1 MNTFEQL
8 NSYSQNG
15 VPANSSQSY
24 SITWTGTA
32 STQSISAVEDALIT
46 VPTPVNLTAMAA
58 NPANVTYGINTH
70 PLTNVICSWASETFP
85 PWITYTDTGALKQ
98 ITGQIGPISWSQFK
112 APTLLAKD
120 YANNWSF
127 VSSIVYANTA
137 SPASNNTISYTTNV
151 TVTSQ
156 GELSQP
162 GNVTF
167 NEDTTTF
174 AINPSAQITD
184 AYSGDLPYTCTLT
197 PNITNAVFRMNSVTS
212 TGGTS
217 TFNSS
222 TKVLTLNG
230 TKTEV
235 NAHLANVYLDITHDW
250 ANNFV
255 MSYNLTNPI
264 SNLQTAVSQN
274 FNVGNTASEFTWNLI
289 TTTASGVQFPTLEY
303 ITQIAN
309 PIGLQITDNVANANY
324 TVQFARA
331 DSTVSNFDNSIWY
344 INGVPSGTGRANLVY
359 GPVSKATLN
368 AANIALLVA
377 EPNTT
382 VTSGGNTTFNPG
394 TMQHYFNL
402 YRNDPIQGNVNIAGN
417 AAVGTGQITT
427 TMVYRAEEINVTRT
441 STRNYQNPFKMFPS
455 NVIANISNVGNAS
468 YRLTV
473 TQTSP
478 TRLGNT
484 TATVRGN
491 ISSSGFQLT
500 PGTTTANSLGYFQ
513 SPSTGNP
520 AQFPANIGFY
530 SASDINTYSE
540 VMDFWPAAGQTGNI
554 EFSVQVEKIVNGDLG
569 NIANLS
575 TGSMANSTGS
585 INPTRILQ
593 TASVPSPIVS
603 TSSSLTRARVG
614 AGTLI
619 NDAVLGSGFD
629 INDGTYTTP
638 TNSSTVAPT
647 YQVAVI
653 PTDNQ
658 LRVNVRG
665 SGVPNTQPNVAATYS
680 NVTPTNEQGLWYPR
694 RSTNLGP
701 FYWRNGDPYNNPD
714 DGANSYPLVYTV
726 FSAPRGGG
734 VAGTNDQNFGS
745 TAADIVATV
754 LNAGG
759 TPTPTRLSFSS
770 KNGTYPVTGNIQFQ
784 VYRVT
789 PHPNIQETITAN
801 TGNALAQRV
810 LIGTSNITLTIT

>member
-1 MNTFEQL
+1 
-8 NSYSQNG
+8 
-15 VPANSSQSY
+15 
-24 SITWTGTA
+24 
-32 STQSISAVEDALIT
+32 
-46 VPTPVNLTAMAA
+46 
-58 NPANVTYGINTH
+58 
-70 PLTNVICSWASETFP
+70 
-85 PWITYTDTGALKQ
+85 
-98 ITGQIGPISWSQFK
+98 
-112 APTLLAKD
+112 
-120 YANNWSF
+120 
-127 VSSIVYANTA
+127 
-137 SPASNNTISYTTNV
+137 
-151 TVTSQ
+151 
-156 GELSQP
+156 
-162 GNVTF
+162 
-167 NEDTTTF
+167 
-174 AINPSAQITD
+174 
-184 AYSGDLPYTCTLT
+184 
-197 PNITNAVFRMNSVTS
+197 
-212 TGGTS
+212 
-217 TFNSS
+217 
-222 TKVLTLNG
+222 
-230 TKTEV
+230 
-235 NAHLANVYLDITHDW
+235 LDITHDW

-303 ITQIAN
+303 ITLIAN

-344 INGVPSGTGRANLVY
+344 VNGVPSGTGRANLVY

-377 EPNTT
+377 EPTAT

-455 NVIANISNVGNAS
+455 NVIANISNVGNAT

-491 ISSSGFQLT
+491 ISTNGFELT
-500 PGTTTANSLGYFQ
+500 PGTTTANSLGLYN
-513 SPSTGNP
+513 SPVVGNN
-520 AQFPANIGFY
+520 QGFY
-530 SASDINTYSE
+530 SAIVTNTASQ

-554 EFSVQVEKIVNGDLG
+554 EFSVQVEKIVNGDFG

-585 INPTRILQ
+585 ITPTRTIQ
-593 TASVPSPIVS
+593 TASVPSPIVQT
-603 TSSSLTRARVG
+603 TSSLSRARIG
-614 AGTLI
+614 AGTLA
-619 NDAVLGSGFD
+619 NDVVLGSGFG

-638 TNSSTVAPT
+638 PASANVTPKYLV
-647 YQVAVI
+647 QVYPLDANI
-653 PTDNQ
+653 
-658 LRVNVRG
+658 RARVRG
-665 SGVPNTQPNVAATYS
+665 TGVANTQVSVSATYS
-680 NVTPTNEQGLWYPR
+680 PSSPASDQGLWYPA
-694 RSTNLGP
+694 STTATNADQ
-701 FYWRNGDPYNNPD
+701 W
-714 DGANSYPLVYTV
+714 
-726 FSAPRGGG
+726 
-734 VAGTNDQNFGS
+734 VAGDIYNGPNTTGWPLLTGAGIGNGQVGNNQQNFGQ
-745 TAADIVATV
+745 TVDNIVNAV
-754 LNAGG
+754 LNAGS
-759 TPTPTRLSFSS
+759 PAVPSRLSFESTTGS
-770 KNGTYPVTGNIQFQ
+770 YPTTGNIQFA

-801 TGNALAQRV
+801 TGNALTQRV
-810 LIGTSNITLTIT
+810 LIGTSNIQLTIT